1 MPKLGTFLMVSELI
15 DKYIWL
21 VQSLI
26 DAGPGGLSLEE
37 ISRKWTN
44 RYGGSEYPRRSFNNH
59 REAVAEVFGIDIA
72 CNRST
77 NRYYIDA
84 GESAV
89 DKRQSVEWLV
99 NTFTVNNLLSLGK
112 ERLSGRVSVEDIPSG
127 HRWLVAVMQ
136 AMLDDGKMELRY
148 RKYLS
153 EGEEVRHIRPYAVKE
168 FAKRWYV
175 VAFSEEAAAIRVYAM
190 DRILSLEPTGEKFR
204 MPKGFSVD
212 ALFESS
218 YGIYPPE
225 DEPPVLVRFRTTER
239 EAAYLKDLPIHP
251 SQVFLGKDAD
261 GKSLFAM
268 RLIPNPDLVMELCR
282 HGNRLE
288 VLEPASLREKVAE
301 ELRKALLLYE

>member
-1 MPKLGTFLMVSELI
+1 MVSELI

-21 VQSLI
+21 VQTFI
-26 DAGPGGLSLEE
+26 DAGPGGLSLQEV
-37 ISRKWTN
+37 SDRWTA
-44 RYGGSEYPRRSFNNH
+44 RYGGTDYPRRSFNNH

-89 DKRQSVEWLV
+89 DGRKSVDWLV

-127 HRWLVAVMQ
+127 QKWLVTVMQ
-136 AMLDDGKMELRY
+136 AMLSDERMELRY

-153 EGEEVRHIRPYAVKE
+153 DEVEVRHIRPYAVKE
-168 FAKRWYV
+168 FDKRWYV
-175 VAFSEEAAAIRVYAM
+175 VAFSEEAEAIRVYAM
-190 DRILSLEPTGEKFR
+190 DRILSMQEAGGKFR
-204 MPKGFSVD
+204 MPKDFSVD

-225 DEPPVLVRFRTTER
+225 DDPPVLVKIRTTDR
-239 EAAYLKDLPIHP
+239 EAAYLKDLPLHP
-251 SQVFLGKDAD
+251 SQVFLGKDDA

-268 RLIPNPDLVMELCR
+268 RLIPNPNFVMELCR
-282 HGNRLE
+282 HGDRLE
-288 VLEPASLREKVAE
+288 VLEPAFLRAQVVDA
-301 ELRKALLLYE
+301 LRRALSVYE